1 MKQGEEVP
9 ITNRP
14 TEIEPITL
22 MHNSLKESV
31 TFNAYQLYLLDDQS
45 ILFTHAIHQ
54 SDSVNEAFLLS
65 KADSDTLKE
74 LLLIEE
80 AQ

>member
-1 MKQGEEVP
+1 MTE
-9 ITNRP
+9 RP
-14 TEIEPITL
+14 TEIEPVTV

-31 TFNAYQLYLLDDQS
+31 TYNAYQLYLLDDQS

-54 SDSVNEAFLLS
+54 SDLVNEAFLLS
-65 KADSDTLKE
+65 NTDSDTLKE